1 LPLPG
6 VAGKN
11 WEPFPDFLLLQ
22 GNAGYFFTKNT
33 TKLKENTMKKML
45 KLIST
50 ALSLNLL
57 VGLGTA
63 STAYAQGEI
72 ASGTISGAGSG
83 PYVYGL
89 TFRDGSGATSTIGSV
104 WYSWVPGFFYLPGTP
119 TSASAPAGWTA
130 NISSDSV
137 QYTANSPANY
147 IQPGQ
152 SLSGFGYQAAFSPS
166 QLAAAPN
173 SGESVAYSGGLFS
186 DGGDTFTVQAVP
198 EPSAMA
204 FVGTSVLGL
213 ALAGRRKLRKWAA
226 A

>member
-1 LPLPG
+1 LGTFSGFAPLKTERG
-6 VAGKN
+6 I
-11 WEPFPDFLLLQ
+11 
-22 GNAGYFFTKNT
+22 FFTKNT
-33 TKLKENTMKKML
+33 NKLKENTMKKML

-50 ALSLNLL
+50 GLCLSLL

-83 PYVYGL
+83 PYVYSL
-89 TFRDGSGATSTIGSV
+89 AFSDGASATTTIGSV
-104 WYSWVPGFFYLPGTP
+104 WYSWVPGFFFLPGTP
-119 TSASAPAGWTA
+119 TGASAPAGWTA

-137 QYTANSPANY
+137 QYIANSPANY

-152 SLSGFGYQAAFSPS
+152 SLSGFGYQAAFSPA

-186 DGGDTFTVQAVP
+186 DGGDTFTVQVVP
-198 EPSAMA
+198 EPSVMA
-204 FVGTSVLGL
+204 FLGASVLGL
-213 ALAGRRKLRKWAA
+213 ALVGRRKVQKPAA
-226 A
+226 TA